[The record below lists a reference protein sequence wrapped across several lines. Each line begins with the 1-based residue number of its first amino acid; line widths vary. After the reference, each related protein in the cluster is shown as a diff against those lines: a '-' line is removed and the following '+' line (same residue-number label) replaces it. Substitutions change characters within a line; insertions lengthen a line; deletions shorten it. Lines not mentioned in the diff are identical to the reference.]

1 MSSIINQIND
11 DKNYKYEKTKTT
23 FALLIALISL
33 RKKIN
38 LQIHDRVLS
47 FYFYK

>member
-23 FALLIALISL
+23 FGLLIALIYLLILSS
-33 RKKIN
+33 
-38 LQIHDRVLS
+38 QIYN
-47 FYFYK
+47 FCGFK